1 MSWLPIGP
9 DFVFTPRN
17 QNFKRLSKR
26 NEYGRQGLPSCIAV
40 DQSAP
45 TNIYDIERPSSGGS
59 AAFRTLDGGNQW
71 HQISDSL
78 KQTDPLVDPMWID
91 VNPANPNLV
100 YVATYNDRGF
110 YISNDRG
117 DTWGAKKP
125 VPGKV
130 RIFRIDPTTASDP
143 ANTHIL
149 AGAHNGV
156 YYSDNSGD
164 SWTKVADGECHWL
177 AIHVPVTGTAHY
189 YAGIKNVGLLYTTN
203 PTDPWTNV
211 HNLNIGLP
219 LYIAA
224 NPAAGIENNFN
235 NLRIDICARNPE
247 RVYVWLAKPNQT
259 EGIYTSNDPLASWT
273 QIVTVDPPN
282 PGQGLYNFEFAV
294 APNSPGDGT
303 NDILFIGS
311 VSLFRSIDSGVN
323 WVKAGVGFHADQQ
336 AFAFFPAVP
345 TAGAI
350 PVCYVGCDGGI
361 GRSSKFCDPA
371 FDFGAAIAYHNEGYQ
386 YLDTGS
392 YENLNY
398 AKQVSA
404 LYQYASHSDMNAL
417 SYIGCQ
423 DTGVNAG
430 SKALGWRGIADADGG
445 AMAVAPG
452 TDSVKLWGRM
462 GAYGGFPSFRIVLWS
477 DKGEFSPASKF
488 VKLNAADGVLV
499 NGTSNYEIVPT
510 NECLVGAYVRDK
522 ETDIPLAI
530 TADPAEQAVAPN
542 DMTDIVVD
550 RVLTIDQGLKD
561 AGGNSL
567 EETVIVTAVNAG
579 TFSAVFTKDH
589 AAGAKS
595 LHNRAFASKIDQ
607 TGICRQISQ
616 EFGLSG
622 STTAPKVSLIISHFT
637 DGDLIV
643 CVTSDKKVWRTN
655 SGTTATNATVWNEI
669 TVNKPAGGNIYA
681 IAITPNSHIYV
692 LYKSPVDG
700 VDATGAPINTPLFE
714 ISTGN
719 WIAQP
724 CTGTPVSTG
733 SNYYGKLVAHPTNS
747 NVLFTSHRDS
757 VYRLLLNATT
767 GVWDFQNITENLP
780 GEIVYDLW
788 VGFHSLDK
796 REENVI
802 LRAGIPTRGVWEKV
816 FNEYGEDDGIKLYL
830 RDHFLD
836 QGLLNRSEDGLTN
849 PYDPAGKLYHYKCAD
864 IKLDTRQPGAE
875 GVAAFFQTDP
885 EDGFPISHV
894 SFDKLIDN
902 SRNLPGSNQTL
913 VHVQVRNRSTQTA
926 NNVYVWAVFCNASS
940 GVPALSKSTS
950 NGDNYNFWS
959 QFKVTGEI
967 IPALPADSPWTSV
980 GSPVVLNGIDG
991 FTPQI
996 ASWLWT
1002 TPALLNGD
1010 PGHYCMVVFIHSAT
1024 NPIKETVF
1032 NVDYIT
1038 PRNRQ
1043 IGQKNLHV
1051 GEPLAED
1058 GTGGVPGDGA
1068 PEPVMGEYL
1077 EFHNPEPEQRNTSL
1091 LFEFSRLPPE
1101 LDITLQFTPMNTE
1114 THIADSLS
1122 GIRLARPASEDE
1134 KIKNIEPSFLIKL
1147 LCWIINF
1154 FCGVANYMFSIL
1166 GLPALKCYCRSK
1178 RRLPVFIDTVYEV
1191 EIGNNVQLSNIRTQ
1205 GNKFDATYIRI
1216 KNKGIL
1222 PPGSRYSFDVL
1233 QLKDGKVVG
1242 GSEYIVRIAGN
1253 LKPFVFDQLPDVKE
1267 KNYPMHEL
1275 HRLKREALSQ
1285 RYLAPWIE
1293 HEKAKRE
1300 EEMGKS

>member
-17 QNFKRLSKR
+17 KNFKRLSKR

-40 DQSAP
+40 DQSDP

-71 HQISDSL
+71 RQISDSL

-91 VNPANPNLV
+91 VNPAHPNV
-100 YVATYNDRGF
+100 IHMSTYNDRGF

-130 RIFRIDPTTASDP
+130 RLFWIDPTTAADL
-143 ANTHIL
+143 AHTHIV
-149 AGAHNGV
+149 AAANNGV

-164 SWTKVADGECHWL
+164 SWTKVADGDCQWL
-177 AIHVPVTGTAHY
+177 TIHVSATGTAHY
-189 YAGIKNVGLLYTTN
+189 YASILNVGLLYTTN
-203 PTDPWTNV
+203 PTDTWTNL

-219 LYIAA
+219 QYIV
-224 NPAAGIENNFN
+224 PAPGVTNNFN
-235 NLRIDICARNPE
+235 NLRTDVCALNPN
-247 RVYVWLAKPNQT
+247 RVYVWLAKRNQT
-259 EGIYTSNDPLASWT
+259 EGIYTSDDPLISWT
-273 QIVTVDPPN
+273 RIAAVDPPD
-282 PGQGLYNFEFAV
+282 PGQGFYNFEFAV
-294 APNSPGDGT
+294 APNSPGDGL
-303 NDILFIGS
+303 NDILLIGS
-311 VSLFRSIDSGVN
+311 VRLFRSTDSGVN
-323 WVKAGVGFHADQQ
+323 WVSAGVGFHADQQ
-336 AFAFFPAVP
+336 SFAFFPSQP
-345 TAGAI
+345 MNGAI

-361 GRSSKFCDPA
+361 GRSSKFCDPT

-404 LYQYASHSDMNAL
+404 LYQYASHSEMNAL

-430 SKALGWRGIADADGG
+430 SKALGWRGIEDADGG

-477 DKGEFSPASKF
+477 DKGEFSPASKL
-488 VKLNAADGVLV
+488 VRLNAADGVLV
-499 NGTSNYEIVPT
+499 NNTSNFEITPA
-510 NECLVGAYVRDK
+510 NECLVGAFVRDH

-530 TADPAEQAVAPN
+530 TADPAEQIVVPT
-542 DMTDIVVD
+542 DMTDVVVG
-550 RVLTIDQGLKD
+550 RVLTIDQGVND

-567 EETVIVTAVNAG
+567 EETVIITAVNG
-579 TFSAVFTKDH
+579 SDFSAIFAKDH
-589 AAGAKS
+589 AADAKI

-607 TGICRQISQ
+607 AGLCRQISQ

-622 STTAPKVSLIISHFT
+622 STSSPKVSLIISHFT

-643 CVTSDKKVWRTN
+643 CITSDKKVWVTN
-655 SGTTATNATVWNEI
+655 SGTTATDTTVWNEVI
-669 TVNKPAGGNIYA
+669 LNKPVGGNINA
-681 IAITPNSHIYV
+681 VAITPDSHIYV
-692 LYKSPVDG
+692 LYKSPVTG
-700 VDATGAPINTPLFE
+700 VDSTGAPLSTPLFE
-714 ISTGN
+714 ISNDN
-719 WIAQP
+719 WIAQACNSAP
-724 CTGTPVSTG
+724 IST
-733 SNYYGKLVAHPTNS
+733 SDKYFGKLVAHPTNS
-747 NVLFTSHRDS
+747 NVLFASHRAS
-757 VYRLLLNATT
+757 VYRLVLDAET
-767 GVWDFQNITENLP
+767 GIWDFQDITENLP
-780 GEIVYDLW
+780 GEIIYDLW

-816 FNEYGEDDGIKLYL
+816 FNEYGQDDGIKLYL

-864 IKLDTRQPGAE
+864 IKLDSRQPAAE
-875 GVAAFFQTDP
+875 GVTAFFQTDP
-885 EDGFPISHV
+885 EDGLPISHV
-894 SFDKLIDN
+894 SFDKLVDN
-902 SRNLPGSNQTL
+902 SRSLPGSNQTM
-913 VHVQVRNRSTQTA
+913 VHVQVRNRSTQVA
-926 NNVYVWAVFCNASS
+926 NDVYVWAVFCNASS
-940 GVPALSKSTS
+940 GVPALSKNVS
-950 NGDNYNFWS
+950 NGDNYDFWS

-967 IPALPADSPWTSV
+967 IPALPADSSWTSV
-980 GSPVVLNGIDG
+980 GSPVVLNNIDG

-996 ASWLWT
+996 ASWLWN
-1002 TPALLNGD
+1002 TPTLMNGD
-1010 PGHYCMVVFIHSAT
+1010 PGHYCMVAFIHSAT
-1024 NPIKETVF
+1024 SPISEAGY

-1043 IGQKNLHV
+1043 IGQKNLHI

-1058 GTGGVPGDGA
+1058 GTGGAPGGGTPA
-1068 PEPVMGEYL
+1068 PVMGEYL
-1077 EFHNPEPEQRNTSL
+1077 EFHNPEPEQRNTSV
-1091 LFEFSRLPPE
+1091 LFEFSRLPRE
-1101 LDITLQFTPMNTE
+1101 LDITLQFTAMNTE
-1114 THIADSLS
+1114 SPIVDSVS
-1122 GIRLARPASEDE
+1122 GIRQVRPAREDE
-1134 KIKNIEPSFLIKL
+1134 KIKNIEPSFLTKL
-1147 LCWIINF
+1147 VCWIVNF
-1154 FCGVANYMFSIL
+1154 ICMIVNFIL
-1166 GLPALKCYCRSK
+1166 TKLAPPTLKCYCRSK
-1178 RRLPVFIDTVYEV
+1178 HRLPIFDDVVYEV
-1191 EIGNNVQLSNIRTQ
+1191 ESGNDVQLSNLRTQ
-1205 GNKFDATYIRI
+1205 AHAFDAAYIRI
-1216 KNKGIL
+1216 KNKGVL

-1233 QLKDGKVVG
+1233 QLKNGEVVG
-1242 GSEYIVRIAGN
+1242 GSEYIVRIAGD
-1253 LKPFVFDQLPDVKE
+1253 LRPFVFDHLPDIKE
-1267 KNYPMHEL
+1267 RNYSMSEL
-1275 HRLKREALSQ
+1275 HRLKRETLSQ

-1300 EEMGKS
+1300 EEMGKT